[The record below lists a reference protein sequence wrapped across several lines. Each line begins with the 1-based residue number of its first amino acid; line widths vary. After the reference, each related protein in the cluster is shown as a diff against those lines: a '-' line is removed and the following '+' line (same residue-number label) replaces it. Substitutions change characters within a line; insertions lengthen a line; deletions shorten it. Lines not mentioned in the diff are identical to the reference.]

1 MREGVFTTI
10 LERVGRDVRPPA
22 PNFPAPIVMRHSVTR
37 HSCFL
42 PVVLG
47 ALVAGLSLSACAPA
61 APATAPTPVTTA
73 GSDSA
78 RLERFIDT
86 YLSTPRRRRG
96 GAEDPLASLRAS
108 AEREAAARA
117 TAQLATLR
125 AIDTTRLSVPQRIDW
140 LLLQSTLER
149 TVYDTVLHA
158 AQRTPGRYL
167 TLGSLYFRTM
177 GERAPTTAD
186 WIAVRNDLRRAP
198 GAMALGRAQ
207 LVAPPP
213 LWIRLAVNTADSYAR
228 FLRGDFPARVRQVA
242 PDSLRPSLL
251 AATDS
256 AARALDAYTA
266 FLRDTLRAGP
276 DASWAA
282 GRTYYD
288 WVLRN
293 VDFLP
298 YGADSMIAEGRSI
311 HAATKLALDSIAH
324 MIRPGTPWRTLAA
337 EMRERHPAPGHIQAA
352 YETASHH
359 VQAFLIHDDLVALP
373 PCQELVFVPTP
384 PELRETYA
392 WGGYGGIMHD
402 SATGVNTGRFFVT
415 DVVPGMTPAQVAEK
429 LRVQNDGWIEVIAL
443 HEGYPGHH
451 LQFAY
456 AMRNPR
462 RLRRE
467 MDNTYSTEGWA
478 LYSEHWMARRGYY
491 RNNDARLAQLQMRLW
506 RTARVIIDPSI
517 HTGAMTY
524 DQAVD
529 FFVNEVGLERGAA
542 EAEVN
547 RFTTW
552 PTQAPSYIVGWLE
565 IERMERE
572 LKAELGPKFDEKTFI
587 EHLLDQGALPLALLR
602 RAVRDSYGL
611 AG

>member
-1 MREGVFTTI
+1 MTLRRTASPAATIATTVAVVF
-10 LERVGRDVRPPA
+10 
-22 PNFPAPIVMRHSVTR
+22 
-37 HSCFL
+37 
-42 PVVLG
+42 LG
-47 ALVAGLSLSACAPA
+47 ACAPA
-61 APATAPTPVTTA
+61 APATAPLPAPIASATA
-73 GSDSA
+73 PATDSA
-78 RLERFIDT
+78 RLERFIAD
-86 YLSTPRRRRG
+86 YLADPRRRRG
-96 GAEDPLASLRAS
+96 QSDDPLAYLRAD
-108 AEREAAARA
+108 AESRSAARA
-117 TAQLATLR
+117 SEQLATLH

-149 TVYDTVLHA
+149 AVYDTVLHA

-167 TLGSLYFRTM
+167 TLGSLYFRVM
-177 GERAPTTAD
+177 GERPPTASD
-186 WIAVRNDLRRAP
+186 WRAARNDLERAP
-198 GAMALGRAQ
+198 RAMALGRAQ

-228 FLRGDFPARVRQVA
+228 FLRGDFPARVRATA
-242 PDSLRPSLL
+242 PDSLKPSLL
-251 AATDS
+251 AASDS

-276 DASWAA
+276 DGSWAA
-282 GRTYYD
+282 GREYYD
-288 WVLRN
+288 WVLKN
-293 VDFLP
+293 VDFIP
-298 YGADSMIAEGRSI
+298 YGADSMIAEGRAI
-311 HAATKLALDSIAH
+311 HAATKLALDSLAQR
-324 MIRPGTPWRTLAA
+324 IRPGTSWRTLAA
-337 EMRERHPAPGHIQAA
+337 EMRERHPAPGHIQEA

-359 VQAFLIHDDLVALP
+359 IQAFLIHDDLVWLP

-392 WGGYGGIMHD
+392 WGGYGGISHD

-429 LRVQNDGWIEVIAL
+429 LRVQNNGWIEVIAL

-451 LQFAY
+451 LQFSY

-462 RLRRE
+462 PLRHE

-491 RNNDARLAQLQMRLW
+491 TNDDARLAQLQMRLW

-524 DQAVD
+524 DDAVN
-529 FFVNEVGLERGAA
+529 FFVSEVGLERGAA

-552 PTQAPSYIVGWLE
+552 PTQAPSYIVGWQE
-565 IERMERE
+565 IEHIESE
-572 LKAELGPKFDEKTFI
+572 LRRDLGPKFDEKTFI